1 VIRAKMRREKT
12 LKLMTRKRV
21 ARAYS
26 VEENAALLAEAK
38 NLARQKLES
47 IGTLAGGIAHDFNNL
62 LGGILAEAE
71 LGEADLAAGWSP
83 VKELHRI
90 KDGAIRGAEIVR
102 ELMTSSGQDKAA
114 HGLE

>member
-47 IGTLAGGIAHDFNNL
+47 IGTLAGGIAHDFNKL

-71 LGEADLAAGWSP
+71 LGEAD
-83 VKELHRI
+83 H
-90 KDGAIRGAEIVR
+90 GAIRGAEIVR